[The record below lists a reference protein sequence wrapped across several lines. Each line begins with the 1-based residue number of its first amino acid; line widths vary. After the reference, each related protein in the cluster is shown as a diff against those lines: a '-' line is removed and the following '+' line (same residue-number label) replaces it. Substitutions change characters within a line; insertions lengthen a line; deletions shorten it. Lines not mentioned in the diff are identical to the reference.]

1 MPDPLYSRLQQTAA
15 RLIAKFGQAGAIRRT
30 TTSGPAYDPE
40 TVTTDHAC
48 QLAVMQYTD
57 DKIDGTLI
65 MRGDKLVYLSTAGLS
80 IEPSTA
86 DKVVIGGEEHAV
98 VTGRSG
104 GFLGSAGAAMTLVH
118 GCIPML
124 NDMRLEI

>member
-1 MPDPLYSRLQQTAA
+1 MAQFDYARPRATAD
-15 RLIAKFGQAGAIRRT
+15 RLIKRYGQTGAIRRT

-40 TVTTDHAC
+40 TVTTDHPC

-65 MRGDKLVYLSTAGLS
+65 MRGDKLAYLSTAGLS

-86 DKVVIGGEEHAV
+86 DNVVIGGEEHAIVNVKPLSPAGLV
-98 VTGRSG
+98 VFWEVQARQ
-104 GFLGSAGAAMTLVH
+104 
-118 GCIPML
+118 
-124 NDMRLEI
+124 

>member
-1 MPDPLYSRLQQTAA
+1 MVNPLYARLRQTAE
-15 RLIAKFGQAGAIRRT
+15 RLISKFGQGGAIRRAT
-30 TTSGPAYDPE
+30 MSGPAYDPE

-65 MRGDKLVYLSTAGLS
+65 VRGDKLVYLSTAGLS

-86 DKVVIGGEEHAV
+86 DKLVIGGEEHAIV
-98 VTGRSG
+98 NTKPLSPAGLIVFWEIQGR
-104 GFLGSAGAAMTLVH
+104 A
-118 GCIPML
+118 
-124 NDMRLEI
+124 

>member
-1 MPDPLYSRLQQTAA
+1 MVGGLTMASFDYAHIRATAA

-30 TTSGPAYDPE
+30 TTSGSSYDPE

-86 DKVVIGGEEHAV
+86 DKVVIGGEEHAIVNVKPLSPAGLV
-98 VTGRSG
+98 V
-104 GFLGSAGAAMTLVH
+104 FY
-118 GCIPML
+118 
-124 NDMRLEI
+124 EIQARR

>member
-1 MPDPLYSRLQQTAA
+1 MVNALYPKLQQTAA

-40 TVTTDHAC
+40 TVTTDHPC

-80 IEPSTA
+80 VEPSTA
-86 DKVVIGGEEHAV
+86 DKVLIGGEEHAIVNVKPLSPAGLV
-98 VTGRSG
+98 VFWEVQAR
-104 GFLGSAGAAMTLVH
+104 
-118 GCIPML
+118 
-124 NDMRLEI
+124 R

>member
-1 MPDPLYSRLQQTAA
+1 MTFYEDMRGVAEEMISE
-15 RLIAKFGQAGAIRRT
+15 FGQTGAIRRT

-40 TVTTDHAC
+40 TVITDHAC

-65 MRGDKLVYLSTAGLS
+65 MRGDKLVYLSTAGLT

-86 DKVVIGGEEHAV
+86 DILVIGGKVHAIVNIKPLSPAGLV
-98 VTGRSG
+98 VFWEVQAR
-104 GFLGSAGAAMTLVH
+104 A
-118 GCIPML
+118 
-124 NDMRLEI
+124 

>member
-1 MPDPLYSRLQQTAA
+1 MVNALYPKLQQTAA

-86 DKVVIGGEEHAV
+86 DKVVIGGEEHAIVNVKPLSPAGLV
-98 VTGRSG
+98 VFWEAQARQ
-104 GFLGSAGAAMTLVH
+104 
-118 GCIPML
+118 
-124 NDMRLEI
+124 

>member
-1 MPDPLYSRLQQTAA
+1 MASFDYARIRATAA
-15 RLIAKFGQAGAIRRT
+15 RLIAKFGQAGAIRRA

-65 MRGDKLVYLSTAGLS
+65 MRGDKLTYLSTAGLS

-86 DKVVIGGEEHAV
+86 DKLMIGGEEHAIVNVKPLSPAGLV
-98 VTGRSG
+98 V
-104 GFLGSAGAAMTLVH
+104 FY
-118 GCIPML
+118 
-124 NDMRLEI
+124 EIQARR

>member
-1 MPDPLYSRLQQTAA
+1 MVNSLYPKLQQTAS

-30 TTSGPAYDPE
+30 TASGPAYDPE
-40 TVTTDHAC
+40 TVITDHAC
-48 QLAVMQYTD
+48 QLAVLQYTD

-86 DKVVIGGEEHAV
+86 DTVVIGGEKHAIVNVKPLSPAGLV
-98 VTGRSG
+98 V
-104 GFLGSAGAAMTLVH
+104 FW
-118 GCIPML
+118 
-124 NDMRLEI
+124 EIQARQ

>member
-1 MPDPLYSRLQQTAA
+1 MLRALVGGLKMASFDYPRIRATAA
-15 RLIAKFGQAGAIRRT
+15 RLIAKFGQTGAIRRT
-30 TTSGPAYDPE
+30 TISGPAYDPE
-40 TVTTDHAC
+40 TVITDHAC

-86 DKVVIGGEEHAV
+86 DKVVIGGEEHAIVNVKPLSPAGLV
-98 VTGRSG
+98 VFWEVQAR
-104 GFLGSAGAAMTLVH
+104 
-118 GCIPML
+118 
-124 NDMRLEI
+124 R

>member
-1 MPDPLYSRLQQTAA
+1 MATFNYAEMRAVA
-15 RLIAKFGQAGAIRRT
+15 EELIAEFGQAGAIRRT
-30 TTSGPAYDPE
+30 ATSGPAYDPE

-48 QLAVMQYTD
+48 QLAVMEYTD

-86 DKVVIGGEEHAV
+86 DKVMIGGEEHAIINV
-98 VTGRSG
+98 KPLSP
-104 GFLGSAGAAMTLVH
+104 AGLIVFW
-118 GCIPML
+118 
-124 NDMRLEI
+124 EIQARR